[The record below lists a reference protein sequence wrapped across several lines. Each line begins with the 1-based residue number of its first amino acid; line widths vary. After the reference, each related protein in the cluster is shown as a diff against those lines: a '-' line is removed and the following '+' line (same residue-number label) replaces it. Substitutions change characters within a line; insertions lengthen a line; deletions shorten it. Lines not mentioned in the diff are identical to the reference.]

1 VVVEGHGPTEEEGD
15 DPESDTADGLEGKCG
30 VEEEGVVAAGGLDDA
45 GGEADVG
52 EEIDADDEGVD
63 ERHLAE
69 VGGEQ
74 QAGEDEAADD
84 AKAGAGAVLE
94 DGPEGG
100 AEGVRF
106 ERAQG
111 SAGGFGGGLR
121 EWGW

>member
-1 VVVEGHGPTEEEGD
+1 VVVEGHRPTEEEGD
-15 DPESDTADGLEGKCG
+15 DPEGDAADGLEGEGG
-30 VEEEGVVAAGGLDDA
+30 VEEEWVVAAGGLDDA

-63 ERHLAE
+63 ERHFAE

-84 AKAGAGAVLE
+84 AEAGSGAVFE

-100 AEGVRF
+100 AEGASF
-106 ERAQG
+106 QG
-111 SAGGFGGGLR
+111 AEGDAGFF
-121 EWGW
+121 